1 MVFFEDVVGRRT
13 HRGRQSLLDQ
23 AYLDRRIVR
32 QRDPIFRDDMPVRE
46 EAIPVVRGG
55 RALAVITRH
64 TNLAAMRTPSRLEL
78 TYLALAD
85 SIARMIAA
93 GEFPTRRRPPGSA
106 AVRRASATA

>member
-1 MVFFEDVVGRRT
+1 MRE
-13 HRGRQSLLDQ
+13 Q
-23 AYLDRRIVR
+23 
-32 QRDPIFRDDMPVRE
+32 DPIFRDDMPVRE

-85 SIARMIAA
+85 AIARMIAA
-93 GEFPTRRRPPGSA
+93 GEFPNVVGAHRA
-106 AVRRASATA
+106 AARRAARR